1 MWVYL
6 RLIFQGLSNRMVE
19 YYVLT
24 EQNNIV
30 CIFTSMM
37 DILAWKP
44 PRYLNEPVELNR
56 IREVNS
62 VFTVQKLGINAGI
75 FNARL

>member
-1 MWVYL
+1 
-6 RLIFQGLSNRMVE
+6 MVE

-24 EQNNIV
+24 EQNNIL

-37 DILAWKP
+37 DILAWTP
-44 PRYLNEPVELNR
+44 PRRLNEPVELNR

-62 VFTVQKLGINAGI
+62 VFTVQKIGVNAGI